1 MTGSTLPR
9 LSDEAFTSVLAVA
22 AHPDD
27 LEYGT
32 SAAVARWTAQGK
44 KVSYLMLTRGEAGMD
59 GVTPDAAGVVR
70 SEEEEA
76 AAAAVGVDS
85 VTFLAYPDG
94 AMEYSLAVRRDIA
107 RMIRRQ
113 RPDAVLVGSWE
124 VVATWGLNQADHRVA
139 GLATIDAVRD
149 AGNRWVFREL
159 VARGLQPHSVKW
171 LLVAGD
177 PHPTHAVDVT
187 GEPLRRGIASLMA
200 HRRYLEC
207 LPWHPDPSTTLTGVT
222 AEAGR
227 AAGVANAVPLRVWDL
242 RGSGPTQELDAST
255 QVREA
260 ERRKV
265 GAYPPAGL
273 RARPRRP

>member
-1 MTGSTLPR
+1 M
-9 LSDEAFTSVLAVA
+9 LAVA

-27 LEYGT
+27 LEYGS

-44 KVSYLMLTRGEAGMD
+44 EVSYLMLTRGEAGMD
-59 GVTPDAAGVVR
+59 SVTPDAAGAMR
-70 SEEEEA
+70 SEEEVA

-94 AMEYSLAVRRDIA
+94 AIEYSLGVRRDIA
-107 RMIRRQ
+107 RVIRRL
-113 RPDAVLVGSWE
+113 RPEAVLVGSWE
-124 VVATWGLNQADHRVA
+124 AVASWGLNQADHRVA

-159 VARGLQPHSVKW
+159 VARGLEPHSVKF

-177 PHPTHAVDVT
+177 PHPTHIVDVS
-187 GEPLRRGIASLMA
+187 GEPLRRGIASLTA
-200 HRRYLEC
+200 HKRYLEC
-207 LPWHPDPSTTLTGVT
+207 LPWHPDPSTTLTGLT

-242 RGSGPTQELDAST
+242 RGSRPAQEPDDVASAV
-255 QVREA
+255 QAKEA
-260 ERRKV
+260 ERRRV
-265 GAYPPAGL
+265 GAYPPAAL